1 MPYMLL
7 AFIHHPILTTFTYLT
22 LVLFIVCIYLLCLGV
37 CHLYKF
43 WMHKKYKYPNNKC
56 AKFLDYLLYFC
67 MVWAMAFSL
76 IIFLFVVTYII
87 TLGSFEDF
95 KDLKYLTPSLP
106 LAVIGLFL
114 LKPAF
119 TFMSNRKYKE
129 PSNNVDRKVGQGQTE
144 NNDDDNQTQQITFAS
159 TTV

>member
-1 MPYMLL
+1 
-7 AFIHHPILTTFTYLT
+7 
-22 LVLFIVCIYLLCLGV
+22 
-37 CHLYKF
+37 
-43 WMHKKYKYPNNKC
+43 
-56 AKFLDYLLYFC
+56 

>member
-1 MPYMLL
+1 
-7 AFIHHPILTTFTYLT
+7 
-22 LVLFIVCIYLLCLGV
+22 
-37 CHLYKF
+37 
-43 WMHKKYKYPNNKC
+43 
-56 AKFLDYLLYFC
+56 

-87 TLGSFEDF
+87 ALGSFDDF

-119 TFMSNRKYKE
+119 TFMSNRK
-129 PSNNVDRKVGQGQTE
+129 VGQVQTVE
-144 NNDDDNQTQQITFAS
+144 NNDDNQTQQILLAS
-159 TTV
+159 TMV